1 MVLIVGLT
9 GGIAS
14 GKSLVRV
21 MLNDLGCCTI
31 DADDIAHEIIQP
43 GGRAYQGIVDA
54 FGTEIIN
61 SDKTI
66 NRLILG
72 DIIFKDE
79 RKREKLN
86 SIMHPIIIEEET
98 CRLEK
103 YCDQAEEGIG
113 VVDAALMIEAGT
125 YKHYDK
131 LIVVFANEEQQI
143 KRLVQRD
150 SLSEEDALRR
160 IKSQMAIEK
169 KLKLADY
176 KIDNSGSIKQTAAQ
190 VVEVYH
196 SLKRDLE
203 EKETLE
209 NKSD

>member
-1 MVLIVGLT
+1 MILMVGLT

-31 DADDIAHEIIQP
+31 NADDIAHEIIQP
-43 GGRAYQGIVDA
+43 GGRAYQQIVDV
-54 FGTEIIN
+54 FGAEILN

-79 RKREKLN
+79 KKREKLN

-98 CRLEK
+98 HRLEE
-103 YCDQAEEGIG
+103 YCDQTEQGIG

-131 LIVVFANEEQQI
+131 LIVVYSKQEQQL
-143 KRLVQRD
+143 KRLIQRN

-160 IKSQMAIEK
+160 IESQMPIEK
-169 KLKLADY
+169 KLRLADY
-176 KIDNSGSIKQTAAQ
+176 KIDNSGSIKQTAVQ
-190 VVEVYH
+190 VVEIYH
-196 SLKRDLE
+196 SLKRDFE
-203 EKETLE
+203 EKEILQKKLE
-209 NKSD
+209 

>member
-1 MVLIVGLT
+1 MILIVGLT

-31 DADDIAHEIIQP
+31 DSDDIAHEIIQP
-43 GGRAYQGIVDA
+43 GGRAYQEIIDA
-54 FGTEIIN
+54 FGTEILN
-61 SDKTI
+61 SDRTI

-79 RKREKLN
+79 RKRKKLN

-98 CRLEK
+98 HRLEK
-103 YCDQAEEGIG
+103 YCDQVEQGIG

-125 YKHYDK
+125 YKYYDK
-131 LIVVFANEEQQI
+131 VIVVYAKEEQQL

-150 SLSEEDALRR
+150 SLNEEDALCR
-160 IKSQMAIEK
+160 IRSQMPIEE

-176 KIDNSGSIKQTAAQ
+176 KVDNSGNIKQTAAQ

-196 SLKRDLE
+196 SLKQDLE
-203 EKETLE
+203 EKEILE
-209 NKSD
+209 KKSE